1 MLEFDKFGS
10 RLLLRAAPLLLSAV
24 VTLTPSRAV
33 AEPPAVSVATPRAPK
48 AAPVSAPVLAYV
60 LGAIGLSGLS
70 VGTTTGFLAL
80 NQKAI
85 AEDHCSP
92 TLRVCDARGTAAS
105 DTGRTLRDVS
115 TAAFIVGGLGIGL
128 SAYLLLSAPERRD
141 GDVAI
146 AVRVDGAQPQTAL
159 VVHF

>member
-10 RLLLRAAPLLLSAV
+10 RLLLRAAPLALSLA
-24 VTLTPSRAV
+24 VTLAPAAAA
-33 AEPPAVSVATPRAPK
+33 AEPPSAEP
-48 AAPVSAPVLAYV
+48 AAPAPQGAPPNAPLLAYL

-70 VGTTTGFLAL
+70 VGATSGFLAL

-85 AEDHCSP
+85 AEDHCSA
-92 TLRVCDARGTAAS
+92 TLRVCDTRGAAAS
-105 DTGRTLRDVS
+105 DTGRTLRNIS
-115 TAAFIVGGLGIGL
+115 TAGFIVGGLGIGL
-128 SAYLLLSAPERRD
+128 SAYLLLSAPERQD

-146 AVRVDGAQPQTAL
+146 AVLVDGAQPRTAL

>member
-1 MLEFDKFGS
+1 VLEFEKVGS
-10 RLLLRAAPLLLSAV
+10 RLVLRAAPFVLSLAV
-24 VTLTPSRAV
+24 GLAPSRAA
-33 AEPPAVSVATPRAPK
+33 AEPPTAARLPASR
-48 AAPVSAPVLAYV
+48 AAPASAPLLAYV

-85 AEDHCSP
+85 VEDHCTQ
-92 TLRVCDARGTAAS
+92 TLRVCDARGAAAS

-115 TAAFIVGGLGIGL
+115 TAGFIVGGLGLGL
-128 SAYLLLSAPERRD
+128 SAYLLLSASEHRA

-146 AVRVDGAQPQTAL
+146 AVLVDGAQPQTAL
-159 VVHF
+159 LVHF